1 MKREKYIEKLLIA
14 SKDRTKPIKYFGK
27 DVFITEIQIHD
38 NLPGTPP
45 EHVFRLSDGNEIK
58 LRGYIKLNIQGI
70 K

>member
-27 DVFITEIQIHD
+27 DVFISETEIYHD
-38 NLPGTPP
+38 MQGSPP
-45 EHVFRLSDGNEIK
+45 KYTFRLSDGNVVV
-58 LRGYIKLNIQGI
+58 LRGYVKIKIEGI